1 MAGQKLV
8 QQKERVA
15 HLAMTG
21 ISIAGG
27 LILFLT
33 TPGIEVPEQWLIFVL
48 LAAFLGVVEVYPMPV
63 WRGFT
68 TISFPIVYAIYVM
81 HGLEYAIWSYAII
94 VLAVNIAK
102 RRPLRIICFNPA
114 QLIISFY
121 VALAFSEWASTIG
134 DFDTKPAVI
143 GGLLYITTAIVPFY
157 LINNML
163 VDIILFVR
171 PQPYTI
177 KMWRQKTLQEL
188 NSMAISYGYLVLFV
202 VLGNQNRGEIDA
214 ITFFFFFAPLVG
226 LALLSSIIVRL
237 KKEKSKLK
245 ALFSISS
252 ELNKQIA
259 SNNWLDFLVEN
270 LPEFIDVDACILW
283 TKENS
288 NWNRVFSTGLT
299 NEGIELSGEDAKAL
313 NTVKKFVIF
322 HNSRREA
329 GPASPFFQKE
339 IRSKM
344 YAPLLLDEEL
354 VGLFVF
360 GRSRTKS
367 FTEEDVQSAV
377 TLANQLA
384 VLIKTKWLFSEEEKR
399 LILEERNR
407 IARDIHD
414 GVAQTLAG
422 AVLTLE
428 TAERKFPKAPE
439 DSLKL
444 IQESTEKL
452 RLSLREVRESIYA
465 LRPYPTERVG
475 LLTAIE
481 SRIKAV
487 RKEHPVHIELEK
499 RGTEFPLSSMTEK
512 VIFDIFQESVQNAL
526 KHAGAAKIEVM
537 ISYQREN
544 VFLKIKDDGI
554 GFSLFQAMIKAR
566 NEPHFGILHMNEAA
580 EKIQASLQVDS
591 REGEGTEISLT
602 VPRMGIEGGIIN
614 DQAHVSR

>member
-1 MAGQKLV
+1 MSGSGLVQRKEGIARLSMAG
-8 QQKERVA
+8 
-15 HLAMTG
+15 
-21 ISIAGG
+21 ISVAGG
-27 LILFLT
+27 LILLLT
-33 TPGIEVPEQWLIFVL
+33 FPGTGIPGEWMIFVL
-48 LAAFLGVVEVYPMPV
+48 LAAFLWVVEVYPMPV

-68 TISFPIVYAIYVM
+68 TISFPIVYAIHVM
-81 HGLEYAIWSYAII
+81 HSLEYAIWTFGII
-94 VLAVNIAK
+94 VLAINIVK
-102 RRPLRIICFNPA
+102 RRPLRIVCFNPA
-114 QLIISFY
+114 QLVISFY
-121 VALAFSEWASTIG
+121 GAIQFSELAARIG
-134 DFDTKPAVI
+134 NFDAKPAVVA
-143 GGLLYITTAIVPFY
+143 GLLYISTAIVPFY
-157 LINNML
+157 ILNNLL
-163 VDIILFVR
+163 VDFILFVR
-171 PQPYTI
+171 PQPYTK

-188 NSMAISYGYLVLFV
+188 NSLAISYVYLVLFV
-202 VLGNQNRGEIDA
+202 VLGNQNRGEIDV

-237 KKEKSKLK
+237 RKEKSKLK

-283 TKENS
+283 TKENGR
-288 NWNRVFSTGLT
+288 WKRIFSTGLI
-299 NEGIELSGEDAKAL
+299 NEAVELNEDDSKGL
-313 NTVKKFVIF
+313 DSVKRFVIYL
-322 HNSRREA
+322 NSKREA
-329 GPASPFFQKE
+329 GPASPFFHKE

-422 AVLTLE
+422 AVLNLD
-428 TAERKFPKAPE
+428 TAERKFSKAPD
-439 DSLKL
+439 DSLRL

-452 RLSLREVRESIYA
+452 RISLREVRESIYA

-487 RKEHPVHIELEK
+487 EKEHSIHIELQK
-499 RGTEFPLSSMTEK
+499 RGVEFPLSSMTEK
-512 VIFDIFQESVQNAL
+512 VIFDIFQESVQNAI
-526 KHAGAAKIEVM
+526 KHSKASKIEVM
-537 ISYQREN
+537 LSYQREN
-544 VFLKIKDDGI
+544 VFLKIKDDGV

-580 EKIQASLQVDS
+580 EKIKASLQVDS
-591 REGEGTEISLT
+591 KEGAGTEISLT
-602 VPRMGIEGGIIN
+602 VPRLGIEGGIV
-614 DQAHVSR
+614 DDKAHAGR